1 MGRLVIV
8 DYGMGNLNSVKKVM
22 DRLKVECVISSDPIA
37 VRDSQKIILPGVG
50 HFAKAMDNLAKM
62 TLIDS
67 LHEAVLEKKKPLL
80 GICLGMQLL
89 AKSSEEGDAE
99 GLGWLDAEVVRF
111 DVSDKLKFKIPHM
124 GWNRISFNK
133 ESRLL
138 KNIPDMSQF
147 YFVHSYHIKLGNR
160 ADSLCETDFDY
171 VFSSAV
177 EKDNIFGVQFHPE
190 KSHDAGAQML
200 KNFVEL

>member
-1 MGRLVIV
+1 
-8 DYGMGNLNSVKKVM
+8 MGNLNSVKKVI
-22 DRLKVECVISSDPIA
+22 DRLKVECVVSSDPRTI
-37 VRDSQKIILPGVG
+37 RDSRKIILPGVG

-62 TLIDS
+62 NLIDP

-89 AKSSEEGDAE
+89 AKSSEEGEAE
-99 GLGWLDAEVVRF
+99 GLGWLNAKVVRF
-111 DVSDKLKFKIPHM
+111 DVSDRLKFKIPHM
-124 GWNRISFNK
+124 GWNQISFNK
-133 ESRLL
+133 RSRLL
-138 KNIPDMSQF
+138 ENIPDMSEF
-147 YFVHSYHIKLGNR
+147 YFVHSYHIKLENR
-160 ADSLCETDFDY
+160 VDSLCETDFDY

>member
-1 MGRLVIV
+1 MGSLVIV

-22 DRLKVECVISSDPIA
+22 DRLKVQCIVSSEPQA
-37 VRDSQKIILPGVG
+37 VRESEKIILPGVG

-62 TLIDS
+62 DLIEP
-67 LHEAVLEKKKPLL
+67 LREAVLEKKKPLL

-99 GLGWLDAEVVRF
+99 GLGWLDAKVVRF

-124 GWNRISFNK
+124 GWNQISFRK
-133 ESRLL
+133 QSRLL
-138 KNIPDMSQF
+138 KNIPDMSEF
-147 YFVHSYHIKLGNR
+147 YFVHSYHLKLANR

-190 KSHDAGAQML
+190 KSHDAGAEML